1 MYSYSFPPPQTYI
14 PPQQAYYAQYPVQN
28 NGNNFNNTQGA
39 NWTYSFY
46 MPQSAPFVYPYQNIA
61 YQPQQQ
67 QMSNQPSLQSTSTPV
82 KPPEIRPNVP
92 KKQGNDETVLW
103 YINDVHGRLDGA
115 KRLVTAAHQFDE
127 QYENKGV
134 DTLKIASGDV
144 AIGSD
149 DAKNSYMFDLMRLMG
164 IDAKTPGNHEF
175 DMGTEKLAE
184 HLDKIPSNFVVTN
197 LNTDPSNP
205 LHRHVTNNKILRSAI
220 IEENGTKY
228 GYLGTIPTNLKER
241 LNADAKASAQTMSVD
256 NLDQT
261 IVELQQEVDKL
272 KAQGVDRIILSAH
285 MEDDEKKKIAE
296 KTSGID
302 IITGGHTH
310 KVVDGVKEGE
320 NFIYNK
326 DGDPVLITQA
336 GKDGKHYGIAKVTWD
351 DEGRIVKAENNV
363 YPTKDIPQSALAN
376 HFEIVHMGPAK
387 VLANV
392 TNKVDAISEE
402 FMAESALS
410 DLITDAMRAKTGA
423 DIAFSNI
430 GSVRGSI
437 GPGEITDRQIMELLP
452 YENELKTFKYSEKDI
467 IDVLKGGVASHVNK
481 AHGPSAIQ
489 VSGLRYKID
498 DDNEI
503 EDVFVQQKDGSWKEI
518 DAENPSDN
526 TFYTV
531 AYDTYLGGGPKYL
544 EMMNCPDKQIKA
556 FGVTTTQA
564 LIDYLASFN
573 NRTFEL
579 KPAGRIEIES
589 KDE

>member
-14 PPQQAYYAQYPVQN
+14 PPQQAYYAQYPAL
-28 NGNNFNNTQGA
+28 NGVNNFNNNQQGA

-46 MPQSAPFVYPYQNIA
+46 MPQSAPFAYP

-67 QMSNQPSLQSTSTPV
+67 QQMSVQPAQKTPLPQVSSL
-82 KPPEIRPNVP
+82 PPETKPAVTKP
-92 KKQGNDETVLW
+92 EGNNQTVLW
-103 YINDVHGRLDGA
+103 YINDLHGRLDGS
-115 KRLVTAAHQFDE
+115 KRLVTAAHQFDD

-149 DAKNSYMFDLMRLMG
+149 DAKNAYMFDLMRLMG

-175 DMGTEKLAE
+175 DMGTDKLAE

-205 LHRHVTNNKILRSAI
+205 LHRHVVNNKILRSAI

-228 GYLGTIPTNLKER
+228 GYLGAIPTNLKER
-241 LNADAKASAQTMSVD
+241 LNADAKETAETMSVD

-296 KTSGID
+296 NTSGID
-302 IITGGHTH
+302 IITGAHTH

-320 NFIYNK
+320 NFVYNK

-336 GKDGKHYGIAKVTWD
+336 GKDGKHYGVAKVTWD
-351 DEGRIVKAENNV
+351 DEGRIIKAENNV
-363 YPTKDIPQSALAN
+363 YPTKNIPQSALAN

-387 VLANV
+387 VLANI

-402 FMAESALS
+402 YMAESAIS

-423 DIAFSNI
+423 DVAFSNI
-430 GSVRGSI
+430 GSVRGSV

-498 DDNEI
+498 EDNKI
-503 EDVFVQQKDGSWKEI
+503 DDVFIQQKDGTWKEI
-518 DAENPSDN
+518 DEEHPSEN

-531 AYDTYLGGGPKYL
+531 VYDTYLGGGPKYL
-544 EMMNCPDKQIKA
+544 EMMNCPEKMIKA

-589 KDE
+589 KD

>member
-1 MYSYSFPPPQTYI
+1 MYSYSFPPPSIYI
-14 PPQQAYYAQYPVQN
+14 SPQQAYYAQNPVQSSV
-28 NGNNFNNTQGA
+28 NNFNNQQGA
-39 NWTYSFY
+39 AWTYSVY
-46 MPQSAPFVYPYQNIA
+46 MPQSAPFVYPYV

-67 QMSNQPSLQSTSTPV
+67 TSNQSSLQAISAPV
-82 KPPEIRPNVP
+82 KSPEEKTNVS
-92 KKQGNDETVLW
+92 KNQGNDETVLW
-103 YINDVHGRLDGA
+103 YINDLHGRLDGA
-115 KRLVTAAHQFDE
+115 KRLVTAAHQFDD

-164 IDAKTPGNHEF
+164 IDAKIPGNHEF

-184 HLDKIPSNFVVTN
+184 QLDKIPSNFVVTN
-197 LNTDPSNP
+197 LNTIPSSP
-205 LHRHVTNNKILRSAI
+205 LHRHVINNKILRSAV

-228 GYLGTIPTNLKER
+228 GYLGTIPTNLTER
-241 LNADAKASAQTMSVD
+241 LNSDAKESAKTMSVD
-256 NLDQT
+256 DLNQT
-261 IVELQQEVDKL
+261 IIELQQEVDRL
-272 KAQGVDRIILSAH
+272 RADGVNRIILSAH
-285 MEDDEKKKIAE
+285 MEDEEKKEIA
-296 KTSGID
+296 KNTSGID
-302 IITGGHTH
+302 IIIGGHTH

-326 DGDPVLITQA
+326 DGEPVLITQA
-336 GKDGKHYGIAKVTWD
+336 GKDGKYYGIAKVTWD
-351 DEGRIVKAENNV
+351 NEGRIVKAENNV
-363 YPTKDIPQSALAN
+363 YSTKDIPQSALAN

-387 VLANV
+387 VLANM

-402 FMAESALS
+402 FMAESAIS
-410 DLITDAMRAKTGA
+410 DLITDAMRATTGA

-437 GPGEITDRQIMELLP
+437 GPGEITDRQILELLP

-503 EDVFVQQKDGSWKEI
+503 DDVFVQQKDGSWKEI
-518 DAENPSDN
+518 DVDHPSEN

-544 EMMNCPDKQIKA
+544 EMMNCPEKQLKS
-556 FGVTTTQA
+556 FGITTTQA
-564 LIDYLASFN
+564 LINYLVSFN
-573 NRTFEL
+573 NKSFEL
-579 KPAGRIEIES
+579 QPAGRIEIES
-589 KDE
+589 KD